1 MLTRKTMNLGY
12 WRAGGWAALV
22 ISVLGLVV
30 LVVLAVVVPERGGTP
45 LCARAASIFVG
56 GAICGLVAVAAVKI
70 TERLEVAV
78 ADALK
83 LNASQKDLNDAG
95 RGVVRSL
102 PNR

>member
-30 LVVLAVVVPERGGTP
+30 LVVLAVAAPERGGTP

-78 ADALK
+78 ADAVRMG
-83 LNASQKDLNDAG
+83 ATQQDLNDAG
-95 RGVVRSL
+95 KGVVRAL
-102 PNR
+102 PRR